1 MLDAG
6 GKPLEIARS
15 LQLTE
20 ALVLRRREE
29 RQRAFRTERQRIKRA
44 VAAVDRVKNM
54 RPDESFVVAMLR
66 LAVDGG
72 YLAER
77 LELPQLVN
85 ARFEYQV
92 GPGRIDLVL
101 ESLGSIYTLVEA
113 KNIESIRDVA
123 MALGQSFVYEVLF
136 RQKLAQHGIAP
147 LAVHRL
153 IACQNLE
160 GPLRETVLAACAAA
174 RVGLM
179 FVGEFDA
186 ITEKAREAI
195 GSA

>member
-15 LQLTE
+15 LRLTE

-29 RQRAFRTERQRIKRA
+29 RQRANRTERQRIKRA
-44 VAAVDRVKNM
+44 VSAVERVKNM

-101 ESLGSIYTLVEA
+101 ESLSSIYTLVEA
-113 KNIESIRDVA
+113 KNIESIRDLA
-123 MALGQSFVYEVLF
+123 MALGQLFVYEVLF

-160 GPLRETVLAACAAA
+160 DPLRETVLAACAAA

-179 FVGEFDA
+179 FVGEFGA